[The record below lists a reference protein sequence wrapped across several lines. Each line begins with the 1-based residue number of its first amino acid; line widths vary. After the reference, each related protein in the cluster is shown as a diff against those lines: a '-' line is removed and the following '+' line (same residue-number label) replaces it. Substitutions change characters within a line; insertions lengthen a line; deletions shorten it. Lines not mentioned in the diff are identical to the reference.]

1 MGSQGSAQ
9 LTLDEFLALR
19 EAAPEGV
26 RYEAVEGRPVMMAGC
41 SGGHQQVVSELLL
54 ALKAA
59 ARPTG
64 LWVLPAPLDWVLW
77 EVPRPTVRIPDLVV
91 IREDQADAVR
101 LTDPPLLAVE
111 VLSPYSYERDVIAK
125 RQQYAQAG
133 LAHYWIANPETGS
146 IVRYGRQGG
155 AGHEL
160 VEVGRLLAGHPA
172 TITEPFTVTF
182 DAGSLVGPRRG

>member
-1 MGSQGSAQ
+1 MLVDIPQRPLSLEQYFALYPPDGTLVELVDGVAVTMNSPTGPHQRLISRLAQ
-9 LTLDEFLALR
+9 LLAP
-19 EAAPEGV
+19 ACPAGF
-26 RYEAVEGRPVMMAGC
+26 EAVVGPV
-41 SGGHQQVVSELLL
+41 
-54 ALKAA
+54 
-59 ARPTG
+59 
-64 LWVLPAPLDWVLW
+64 DWVLW